1 MAKTK
6 NKYLKITQIKSSIG
20 YKKKAKATLYAM
32 GLKKNTSICRNAW

>member
-20 YKKKAKATLYAM
+20 YKKKAKATLNAM
-32 GLKKNTSICRNAW
+32 GLKKNTSICRNA